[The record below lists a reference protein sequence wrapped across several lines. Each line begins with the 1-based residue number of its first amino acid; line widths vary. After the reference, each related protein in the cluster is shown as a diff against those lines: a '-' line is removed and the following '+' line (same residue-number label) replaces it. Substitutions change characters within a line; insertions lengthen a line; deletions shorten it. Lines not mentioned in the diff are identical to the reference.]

1 MLRDATDELA
11 MVLVL
16 EVPLAGIALV
26 LSLLSWR
33 TMRTIKHIDVGKSF
47 WIPVL
52 TSGLFFFVGSFL
64 TILGDLGFSFAYS
77 AEIASLS
84 RLLALCILLA
94 GVYTYSRR
102 ITKNLAEKYIF
113 PLGAVASDSSEEVEA
128 SESVI
133 ERVAEKKDVEE
144 IECKHDFGYLKSLP
158 RGASI
163 PDECLSCRRIVEC
176 KHSYLA
182 KPDGESQP
190 SISLSETVVSNIS
203 EEEESA
209 SNR

>member
-1 MLRDATDELA
+1 
-11 MVLVL
+11 MVLIL

-52 TSGLFFFVGSFL
+52 TSGLFFLVGSFL

-102 ITKNLAEKYIF
+102 ITKNLAEKYMLS
-113 PLGAVASDSSEEVEA
+113 PGAVVADSQEEIEASDSV
-128 SESVI
+128 V
-133 ERVAEKKDVEE
+133 ERVVEKKDVEE

-158 RGASI
+158 RGAQI
-163 PDECLSCRRIVEC
+163 PDECLNCLRIVEC

-182 KPDGESQP
+182 KPDGESEL
-190 SISLSETVVSNIS
+190 SISLSERVISDVS
-203 EEEESA
+203 EEEGSA
-209 SNR
+209 PNA